1 MTTAEAIW
9 TCAVFDTV
17 FLVLDAAESPFSV
30 PRPVGNTVRMLR

>member
-1 MTTAEAIW
+1 MIW

-30 PRPVGNTVRMLR
+30 PTPVGNAIGILR